1 MAPSYA
7 IAAQLSERIYEYIAT
22 QKTVPWRQTWVS
34 RTFNPVT
41 DTRYKGINYLLTSM
55 HLERH
60 KLQVPQFMTFR
71 QVKNLWGT
79 VKKWETSV
87 PIIFYKSFIRTGKEM
102 DIDQRNE
109 IVSDNALQVLGHRTT
124 TKDLV
129 PSYFLR
135 TYNVY
140 WLEQTTLPV
149 ESYAPTLESS
159 KPSVDHEHLLKIIQ
173 NYCDREKIEVTYA
186 GVRAYYQPSKDSI
199 QIPRRENFERVEDF
213 YFTLCHELAH
223 STGHINRLARFKTS
237 EEMETSRKEQYA
249 FEEIVADITA
259 CLLMQQA
266 WLTPDLPNSASYIE
280 GFLRYWSDKKSQLY
294 MACRK
299 AQKAAD
305 YISNTSKWG
314 NNIPV
319 EST

>member
-1 MAPSYA
+1 MTPSYK
-7 IAAQLSERIYEYIAT
+7 IASELSERIYEHISSN
-22 QKTVPWRQTWVS
+22 KSIPWRQTWCS
-34 RTFNPVT
+34 KTSNPCT
-41 DTRYKGINYLLTSM
+41 DTKYKGINYFLTMM
-55 HLERH
+55 HMERH
-60 KLQVPQFMTFR
+60 KLQVPQFLTYR
-71 QVKNLWGT
+71 QVKNLWGS
-79 VKKWETSV
+79 VKQWETSV

-109 IVSDNALQVLGHRTT
+109 IVSDNALQVMGHRTT

-149 ESYAPTLESS
+149 ESYAPSLEGS

-173 NYCDREKIEVTYA
+173 DYCDREKIEVTYA

-223 STGHINRLARFKTS
+223 STGHRDRLARFKTS
-237 EEMETSRKEQYA
+237 EEMETNRKELYA
-249 FEEIVADITA
+249 FEEIVADICS
-259 CLLMQQA
+259 CLLLQQA
-266 WLTPDLPNSASYIE
+266 GLTPDLPNSASYIE